1 MILQDASRFDWV
13 TAKVE
18 CNAYNLFAE
27 LREIVHSDC
36 DAAMELAEKKP
47 VLHGVVFQ
55 NDNPNVFIAMRKG
68 DSRIFRISQ
77 DLITV
82 ANRKGEKLF
91 SATPIQRGKV
101 CYLQI
106 DGTLLL
112 PWQFSQR
119 VLEDFFFNEPKSS
132 E

>member
-1 MILQDASRFDWV
+1 MKAR
-13 TAKVE
+13 VE

-27 LREIVHSDC
+27 LREIVHSNC
-36 DAAMELAEKKP
+36 DEATTHAEKNP
-47 VLHGVVFQ
+47 ALHGIAFQ
-55 NDNPNVFIAMRKG
+55 NDDPNVFIAMRKG

-77 DLITV
+77 GLITI

-91 SATPIQRGKV
+91 SATPIQRDKV

-106 DGTLLL
+106 DGALLL

-119 VLEDFFFNEPKSS
+119 VLEDFFFNEPKSA